1 MNKLIDSIITSLN
14 QLGKEIKLLLLSFYN
29 KTYVLI
35 NKNFTLSKIY
45 KPIIDEKVAINK
57 NLNKTLKTL
66 DHKNK
71 ETENNILKLR
81 NENDL
86 IQTEITIIQDLLT
99 KRYE

>member
-14 QLGKEIKLLLLSFYN
+14 QISKEIRLFLLSFYN
-29 KTYVLI
+29 KIYVLI

-71 ETENNILKLR
+71 ETENNILKLE
-81 NENDL
+81 NENVL

-99 KRYE
+99 RRYE